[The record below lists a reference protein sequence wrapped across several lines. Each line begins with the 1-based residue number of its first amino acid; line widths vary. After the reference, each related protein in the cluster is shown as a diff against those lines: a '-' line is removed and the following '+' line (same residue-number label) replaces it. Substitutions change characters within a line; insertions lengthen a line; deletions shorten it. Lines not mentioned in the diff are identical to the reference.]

1 MIDLYCSHK
10 RKNMALSQTPWSLAT
25 FAQGDQAVA
34 ALEVGGVAY
43 RLAPSLARVGL
54 AGQDSV
60 LGLFSDWARSLSA
73 LNAAASQVQAADQIT
88 AASRL
93 APVLY
98 PGKILCAGA
107 NYYDHLAEM
116 GMPGAKKEDQRLFFF
131 MKPPRNA
138 VVGEGKTVHMPINTQ
153 AFDWEV
159 ELALVIGKTARNVS
173 VEQAL
178 SHVAAY
184 TVAIDFSARDHNRA
198 PETFY
203 KLDWVA
209 GKGHDTCCPMGPRL
223 IPAHQFGD
231 PQQAALKLAVNGALK
246 QNGHAKD
253 MIFSVAEQIATA
265 SRIMTLDPGDV
276 LLTGTP
282 AGVGVPHKTFLS
294 VGDQV
299 DADIEGI
306 GRLSVAI
313 EPSR

>member
-1 MIDLYCSHK
+1 
-10 RKNMALSQTPWSLAT
+10 MASPETPWSLAT
-25 FAQGDQAVA
+25 FAQGDQAVP

-60 LGLFSDWARSLSA
+60 LGLFGDWASSLAA
-73 LNAAASQVQAADQIT
+73 LNAAASQVQAADALPAGQ
-88 AASRL
+88 RL
-93 APVLY
+93 APLLY

-107 NYYDHLAEM
+107 NYFDHLAEM

-209 GKGHDTCCPMGPRL
+209 GKGHDTCCPLGPRL

-231 PQQAALKLAVNGALK
+231 PQQAALKLAVNGTLK

>member
-1 MIDLYCSHK
+1 
-10 RKNMALSQTPWSLAT
+10 MALSQTPWSLAT

-209 GKGHDTCCPMGPRL
+209 GKGHDTCCPLGPRL

-231 PQQAALKLAVNGALK
+231 PQQAALKLAVNGTLK
-246 QNGHAKD
+246 QNGNAKD

>member
-1 MIDLYCSHK
+1 
-10 RKNMALSQTPWSLAT
+10 MASPETPWSLAT

-60 LGLFSDWARSLSA
+60 LGLFGDWASSLAA
-73 LNAAASQVQAADQIT
+73 LNAAASQVQAADALPEGQ
-88 AASRL
+88 RL
-93 APVLY
+93 APLLY

-231 PQQAALKLAVNGALK
+231 PQQAALKLAVNGTLK
-246 QNGHAKD
+246 QNGNAKD

-294 VGDQV
+294 VSDQV